1 MLFVKCACELRSP
14 TQFTDAGF
22 VAFNRHYVERLAAR
36 GIFREEVNLA
46 LKKRIDA
53 IKDEAI
59 RRRLKWDH
67 EFESAFLQPRVSK
80 LSVPQRC
87 SPRPHHFAACRNSRP
102 LSAFD
107 TRTWPRR
114 SPVEASLPSACSIW
128 CSLRCWSR

>member
-14 TQFTDAGF
+14 AQFTDAGF

-67 EFESAFLQPRVSK
+67 EFESAFLQRRVHCEPDFRDQEDSNPARR
-80 LSVPQRC
+80 LR
-87 SPRPHHFAACRNSRP
+87 RACRAEHGSI
-102 LSAFD
+102 LSG
-107 TRTWPRR
+107 RQIYRR
-114 SPVEASLPSACSIW
+114 AGLS
-128 CSLRCWSR
+128 

>member
-14 TQFTDAGF
+14 AQFTDAGF
-22 VAFNRHYVERLAAR
+22 VAFNRRLAAR
-36 GIFREEVNLA
+36 GIFREEVNLALA

-87 SPRPHHFAACRNSRP
+87 SPRPHH
-102 LSAFD
+102 
-107 TRTWPRR
+107 
-114 SPVEASLPSACSIW
+114 SPPVGI
-128 CSLRCWSR
+128 RGR